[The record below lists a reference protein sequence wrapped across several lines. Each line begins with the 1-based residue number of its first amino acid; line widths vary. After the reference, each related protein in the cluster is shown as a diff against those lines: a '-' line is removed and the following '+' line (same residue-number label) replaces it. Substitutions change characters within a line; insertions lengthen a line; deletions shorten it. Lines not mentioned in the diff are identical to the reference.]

1 MLLNLTDVLT
11 SEGKTKTE
19 EVVMEMTA
27 FESRMGRFPIV
38 EKSPLNLT
46 LCNAVRERRSF
57 ADMRN

>member
-27 FESRMGRFPIV
+27 FESRMGRFPI
-38 EKSPLNLT
+38 
-46 LCNAVRERRSF
+46 AVKPD
-57 ADMRN
+57 ALQCG